1 MRTTSDRN
9 LQCNIYCAHEL
20 HEIVARIAQP
30 QQVFATVSVT
40 TSWKHTK
47 LKNYSHLKFSRF
59 KKTEITTHAINTDHS
74 SKI

>member
-30 QQVFATVSVT
+30 
-40 TSWKHTK
+40 
-47 LKNYSHLKFSRF
+47 
-59 KKTEITTHAINTDHS
+59 
-74 SKI
+74 